1 METYLR
7 RWDRDHAQGDQ
18 AGRVERIFQP
28 VFAGIVS
35 TTKLSLLGK
44 LLIEISAMISL
55 ETQLKMVK
63 GTTALRFR
71 CMALGLLNDLFM
83 GLENMGAKLLEAIM
97 DSIRKPYTP
106 TIGVWG
112 GQNAKLQLIS
122 NRVSRT
128 GNFTQLLKCIKS
140 NKTLP

>member
-1 METYLR
+1 M
-7 RWDRDHAQGDQ
+7 HGP
-18 AGRVERIFQP
+18 GGF
-28 VFAGIVS
+28 
-35 TTKLSLLGK
+35 
-44 LLIEISAMISL
+44 
-55 ETQLKMVK
+55 
-63 GTTALRFR
+63 
-71 CMALGLLNDLFM
+71 LNDPFM
-83 GLENMGAKLLEAIM
+83 ALENMGTKLLEAIM
-97 DSIRKPYTP
+97 DSIRKPYTS